1 MEDEQIT
8 SLAAGFGKA
17 VADALAVND
26 EAREERAAARKTLAA
41 EAAEA
46 KRVAEKRSRALHGVI
61 DSFESERRAR
71 RRAAMD
77 AVADYCDKARADVL
91 EPLKKDPRM
100 PRYINYL
107 ERYRALMGMDDRS
120 AVLSRLGA
128 TLDLADKILDAVGEV
143 DAQEA
148 LTEAA
153 DDYARKVA
161 LLDGIQV
168 ADADRM
174 SEDGQREALRPPVA
188 AAPGS
193 SEVAAAI
200 EAAFA
205 GAMGGL
211 SAIEAEKFEEIE
223 AAKAREKAID
233 DQLEAAEEAVA
244 KAVEAIMRSRAESV
258 AGAVLEVPHPADFDG
273 EIVVKTTEDV
283 GRVRELSAEVRK
295 SFDTFAKVVGDN
307 GLFAAF
313 ASEGSYGACSGTR
326 FSWWWDDIIEE
337 EYHGDKP
344 GIEVYDDIP
353 TGVEEDEG
361 GDALETSIERMRE
374 FNKQEYWG
382 LLDDD
387 FSRHV
392 DAFWYGFKKLMENV
406 NGLFELDSRAF
417 GAYCDQVSRAA
428 QNAAGELGE
437 RMDDSQLKAF
447 RKEVKI
453 RVKAKQS
460 KAKQRRLDDG
470 R

>member
-1 MEDEQIT
+1 MEDEQIA
-8 SLAAGFGKA
+8 SLAAGLGKA
-17 VADALAVND
+17 MAEALAVND
-26 EAREERAAARKTLAA
+26 EAREERVAARKTSAA

-46 KRVAEKRSRALHGVI
+46 KRVAEKRSRVLHGVI

-100 PRYINYL
+100 PRCINYL

-128 TLDLADKILDAVGEV
+128 TLDLADKILDVGEV

-174 SEDGQREALRPPVA
+174 PEGGQREALRPPVA
-188 AAPGS
+188 AAPAPF
-193 SEVAAAI
+193 EMAVAI

-211 SAIEAEKFEEIE
+211 PAIEAEKFEEIE
-223 AAKAREKAID
+223 AAKVREKAIG
-233 DQLEAAEEAVA
+233 DQLEAAEEATV
-244 KAVEAIMRSRAESV
+244 KAAEAIMRSRAESV
-258 AGAVLEVPHPADFDG
+258 AGAVLAVSHPADFDG

-295 SFDTFAKVVGDN
+295 SFDTFAKVVRDN

-313 ASEGSYGACSGTR
+313 ASEGSYGACSGAR

-344 GIEVYDDIP
+344 GLEVYDDIP

-361 GDALETSIERMRE
+361 GDALEVSIDRMRE

-406 NGLFELDSRAF
+406 NGMFELDSRAF

-428 QNAAGELGE
+428 QDAAGELGE
-437 RMDDSQLKAF
+437 RMDASQLEAF
-447 RKEVKI
+447 RKEVKT
-453 RVKAKQS
+453 RVKAK
-460 KAKQRRLDDG
+460 
-470 R
+470 

>member
-1 MEDEQIT
+1 MEDERIALLT
-8 SLAAGFGKA
+8 AGLGKA
-17 VADALAVND
+17 MAEALAVND
-26 EAREERAAARKTLAA
+26 EAREERAAARKTSAA

-46 KRVAEKRSRALHGVI
+46 KRVAEKRSQALHGLI

-71 RRAAMD
+71 RRTAMD
-77 AVADYCDKARADVL
+77 AVVDYCDKARADVL

-100 PRYINYL
+100 PRCINYL

-174 SEDGQREALRPPVA
+174 PEGGQREALRPPVA
-188 AAPGS
+188 AAPAP

-200 EAAFA
+200 EAAFT

-211 SAIEAEKFEEIE
+211 PAIEAEKFEEIE
-223 AAKAREKAID
+223 AAKVREKAID
-233 DQLEAAEEAVA
+233 DQLEAAEEATA
-244 KAVEAIMRSRAESV
+244 KAAEAIMRSRAESV
-258 AGAVLEVPHPADFDG
+258 AGVVLEVPHPADFDG

-283 GRVRELSAEVRK
+283 GRVCELSAEVRK
-295 SFDTFAKVVGDN
+295 SFDTFSKVVCDN

-313 ASEGSYGACSGTR
+313 ASEGSYGACSGIR

-337 EYHGDKP
+337 EYHGGKP
-344 GIEVYDDIP
+344 GLEVYDDIP

-374 FNKQEYWG
+374 FNKQEYRG

-428 QNAAGELGE
+428 QDAAGELGE
-437 RMDDSQLKAF
+437 RMDDSQLEAF
-447 RKEVKI
+447 RKEVKT
-453 RVKAKQS
+453 RAKAK
-460 KAKQRRLDDG
+460 
-470 R
+470 